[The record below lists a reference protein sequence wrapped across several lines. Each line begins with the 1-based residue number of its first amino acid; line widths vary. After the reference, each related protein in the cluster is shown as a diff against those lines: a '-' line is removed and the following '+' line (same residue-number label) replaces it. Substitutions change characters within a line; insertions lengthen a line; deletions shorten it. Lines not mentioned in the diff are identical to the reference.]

1 MRKLLVFCTMLLVT
15 GAFMFNFTSCTKE
28 EPVPVPTV
36 KLLADI
42 DPDDQYTVILTV
54 QATDAATYAWTYGDG
69 ESSATA
75 GNHTYTYA
83 ASGDY
88 SISVT
93 VTNESGTASA
103 SADVTINPS
112 IQEMLAGVEAAGKT
126 WVMSKVP
133 SANDGAGPLKETTFD
148 ITLPFAL
155 VPNADALAYVGFPDE
170 YDNEFTFKPDG
181 SYAVNNVN
189 GQNLC
194 TQIFAFVNTGGAAP
208 GEGWT
213 KGALGFATMPWTVP
227 ASAKWAVEEGATIAM
242 DVMSDDPATA
252 SEYTALK
259 TNYTNVTKLNIT
271 DGYFG
276 ILDISSYIII
286 ENVSPDK
293 MQVIILMHTEIPDK
307 LSIFSRVTM
316 IPQGT
321 NYMGNK

>member
-1 MRKLLVFCTMLLVT
+1 MKKIVSIFFTFVLAGFLAV
-15 GAFMFNFTSCTKE
+15 NFTSCDKE
-28 EPVPVPTV
+28 DPIPAPTV

-42 DPDDQYTVILTV
+42 DPDDQYTVILAV
-54 QATDAATYAWTYGDG
+54 QATDAASFAWNYGDG
-69 ESSATA
+69 ESSTTV
-75 GNHTYTYA
+75 GNHNYTYA

-88 SISVT
+88 TISVT
-93 VTNESGTASA
+93 VTNETGTASA
-103 SADVTINPS
+103 TADVTINPS
-112 IQEMLAGVEAAGKT
+112 IQEMLAGVDAAGKT
-126 WVMSKVP
+126 WVMSTTP
-133 SANDGAGPLKETTFD
+133 SANDGAGPLKETAFD

-155 VPNADALAYVGFPDE
+155 VPNADALAYVGFPNE

-213 KGALGFATMPWTVP
+213 KGALGFATMPWSIDANAT
-227 ASAKWAVEEGATIAM
+227 WAVEEGATIAL

-252 SEYTALK
+252 SEYTPVT
-259 TNYTNVTKLNIT
+259 TNYANVSKLNIT
-271 DGYFG
+271 GGYFG
-276 ILDISSYIII
+276 ILDLSSYIIL

-293 MQVIILMHTEIPDK
+293 MQVIILMHTEMPDK

-316 IPQGT
+316 IP
-321 NYMGNK
+321 K